1 MSVVCEL
8 RLQGSQELIHLLRSE
23 QQSDE
28 VAQPLEESSVTVFI
42 VKIEGD
48 LTHEGLEVHQLGSLR
63 FEVLTEAVLEL
74 LLEVVGAVRGW
85 HELHFLVDPLHD
97 DVHTLAIELLRAAE
111 LEVS

>member
-1 MSVVCEL
+1 M
-8 RLQGSQELIHLLRSE
+8 
-23 QQSDE
+23 
-28 VAQPLEESSVTVFI
+28 AQPLEESSVTVFI